1 MIPTL
6 GGTGTGQTPH
16 PRGAPAHA
24 SRQVLVLDE
33 AIPVQRA
40 LLESLA
46 KLGIPR
52 DEIVV
57 AATPEEALA
66 AFRADPPRIVFAELV
81 GARPED
87 GLEIVHEMLDRS
99 PDTKIVLV
107 TAEAR
112 DSPEVRAAVRAG
124 VFAVVEKPLRSE
136 KIRQVLQDLETE
148 EGGIERYR

>member
-6 GGTGTGQTPH
+6 GGTGTGQSPPSRGPA
-16 PRGAPAHA
+16 PRAAC
-24 SRQVLVLDE
+24 QVLVLDE
-33 AIPVQRA
+33 SIPVQRA
-40 LLESLA
+40 LLDSLA

-52 DEIVV
+52 DEVVV
-57 AATPEEALA
+57 ATTPEEALA
-66 AFRADPPRIVFAELV
+66 AFRAQPPRIVFAELI
-81 GARPED
+81 GTRPED
-87 GLEIVHEMLDRS
+87 GLEIVLEMLDRS
-99 PDTKIVLV
+99 PDSKVVLV

-112 DSPEVRAAVRAG
+112 DSAEVRAAVRAG